1 MHVMWGREKLNTVY
15 TVGKTQDGTYAA
27 GVGLVITA
35 VLQSPSFLYLT
46 ELGDAVVDGG
56 TTLTGEE
63 AATQLAYLLTGGPAS
78 AALLTQGRQGALTT
92 ADGRETAARA
102 LLATATGKAQ
112 VERLVLEWI
121 GADAVDSSSK
131 DGVLYPEWPG
141 MRPDVLAESKW
152 IIDSVL
158 FQGDGK
164 LSSLL
169 LTDTTFMTPALASY
183 YNDMSGSG
191 QVPFPAPRRGL
202 LLAGAFLSA
211 NSQPASTAPVKRG
224 AAVRKKLLCQVL
236 PVPTN
241 LGVINVPP
249 PDPTKTTRERFSA
262 HSATP
267 VCATCHSQ
275 LDPIGF
281 SMESFDPVGR
291 YRTTENGK
299 PVDVSGEPRECVELM
314 QRLANAE
321 IVKKCLPRQ
330 VFRFAAARSG
340 GGEEETFSHFVAG
353 RPSAVDAKVVELLVD
368 WVKSDAFMTRRVE

>member
-1 MHVMWGREKLNTVY
+1 
-15 TVGKTQDGTYAA
+15 
-27 GVGLVITA
+27 
-35 VLQSPSFLYLT
+35 
-46 ELGDAVVDGG
+46 
-56 TTLTGEE
+56 
-63 AATQLAYLLTGGPAS
+63 
-78 AALLTQGRQGALTT
+78 
-92 ADGRETAARA
+92 
-102 LLATATGKAQ
+102 
-112 VERLVLEWI
+112 
-121 GADAVDSSSK
+121 
-131 DGVLYPEWPG
+131 
-141 MRPDVLAESKW
+141 
-152 IIDSVL
+152 
-158 FQGDGK
+158 
-164 LSSLL
+164 
-169 LTDTTFMTPALASY
+169 
-183 YNDMSGSG
+183 
-191 QVPFPAPRRGL
+191 
-202 LLAGAFLSA
+202 
-211 NSQPASTAPVKRG
+211 
-224 AAVRKKLLCQVL
+224 
-236 PVPTN
+236 VPTN

-299 PVDVSGEPRECVELM
+299 PVDVSGELINAEDASGSFANGVELM